1 MTKKEKGRLWDGR
14 SRPATDK
21 YKENFIFK
29 EKTLSEQLQEGF
41 EKERMGLP
49 KKLTEQQM
57 KFAYELVTNE
67 GRKTATECAVD
78 AGFAKDSARQYA
90 SKLQNPKLYP
100 LVVKYIGELREEW
113 QKKYEVTYEKHI
125 AELGQIR
132 KEALKK
138 GAWSAAVNAEVA
150 RGKAAGLYI
159 EQKIIRTGKLED
171 LTTEELESR
180 MKKIIDDYS
189 PILEDV
195 PFEERKDKVKSKQE
209 SQKDSLH
216 LSDASDGK
224 TFLSKIIH
232 HHLHNA
238 NVQTLCLFL

>member
-1 MTKKEKGRLWDGR
+1 MEESGMVYQDQLLTY
-14 SRPATDK
+14 T
-21 YKENFIFK
+21 N
-29 EKTLSEQLQEGF
+29 KTLIGYL
-41 EKERMGLP
+41 KMGLP

-125 AELGQIR
+125 GELGKIR
-132 KEALKK
+132 QAALNK

-180 MKKIIDDYS
+180 MKQIMEDYS
-189 PILEDV
+189 PILEGV
-195 PFEERKDKVKSKQE
+195 EVEELKEKVREPLLKKVKE
-209 SQKDSLH
+209 PL
-216 LSDASDGK
+216 
-224 TFLSKIIH
+224 
-232 HHLHNA
+232 N
-238 NVQTLCLFL
+238 